1 MSVKKHYI
9 RIINKTIQLEM
20 ENFDYII
27 IGAGSAGCVLANR
40 LSSNPKNKVLLLEA
54 GGKDNYPWIH
64 IPVGYYKT
72 MHNPKVDWCF
82 HTEKDESMNNR
93 SIRYPRGKT
102 LGGSSSINGLLWIRG
117 QSSDYD
123 NWRQQ
128 GNSGW
133 SWNDVLP
140 YFLKSENN
148 EMGKSEFH
156 NDSGPI
162 MVSNKK
168 INLKMLDEF
177 LNAAEEQGIPKVD
190 DFNTGDNFGIGF
202 YQFTTTHSHKGLKLR
217 CSASKGYLNPI
228 KKRHNLK
235 IIVNAHVEKI
245 NFEGKKA
252 VSVNYYQQNKIHTA
266 KANKEIILSAG
277 SIGSPHI
284 LQVSGIGSINKL
296 KENGINI
303 IHELKGVGKNLQDHL
318 MFRPVYKVKNLK
330 SLNKKINSFF
340 GNMLIGLEYIFN
352 QSGPMTM
359 GASQVCGFAK
369 SDSSRA
375 TPNLQFHIQPI
386 STDILGA
393 SKLHDFHGITPT
405 VANIRPTSRGEINI
419 VSNDSRVYPKIK
431 MNYLST
437 DDDRYV
443 AAQGLKLIRKIM
455 LETETFKKYEAEE
468 YRPGL
473 NIQDDEELVKAGSN
487 YTQTIFHP
495 VGTCKMGIDDN
506 AVVSEKLK
514 VHGIENLRVIDAS
527 IMPNITSGNTNAP
540 TIMIAEKGADMILG
554 K

>member
-1 MSVKKHYI
+1 
-9 RIINKTIQLEM
+9 M

-40 LSSNPKNKVLLLEA
+40 LSKNPRNKVLLLEA

-82 HTEKDESMNNR
+82 RTEKDETMNNR

-117 QSSDYD
+117 QSNDYD

-128 GNSGW
+128 GNKGW
-133 SWNDVLP
+133 GWDDVLP
-140 YFLKSENN
+140 YFIKSENN
-148 EMGKSEFH
+148 ELGKGKFH
-156 NDSGPI
+156 SDEGPI
-162 MVSNKK
+162 MVANKK
-168 INLKMLDEF
+168 IKLKMLDEF
-177 LNAAEEQGIPKVD
+177 INAAEETGIPKVN
-190 DFNTGDNFGIGF
+190 DFNTGNNFGVGF
-202 YQFTTTHSHKGLKLR
+202 FQFTTTFNKLGLKLR
-217 CSASKGYLNPI
+217 YSAAKGYLNPA
-228 KKRHNLK
+228 KKRSNLK
-235 IIVNAHVEKI
+235 IITNAHVQKI

-252 VSVNYYQQNKIHTA
+252 SGIEYFLGENLNKIS
-266 KANKEIILSAG
+266 ANKEVILSAG

-284 LQVSGIGSINKL
+284 LQVSGIGDGDKL
-296 KENGINI
+296 SKIGIDLIKN
-303 IHELKGVGKNLQDHL
+303 LKGVGKNLQDHL

-330 SLNKKINSFF
+330 SLNKKINSLF
-340 GNMLIGLEYIFN
+340 GKFLIGLEYIFN

-369 SDSSRA
+369 SDRSRE
-375 TPNLQFHIQPI
+375 TPNLQFHVQPI

-393 SKLHDFHGITPT
+393 TKLHDFDGITPT

-419 VSNDSRVYPKIK
+419 VSKNIKDNPKIK

-443 AAQGLKLIRKIM
+443 AAQGLKLVRKIM
-455 LETETFKKYEAEE
+455 LDTETFKKYEPEE
-468 YRPGL
+468 YRPGAH
-473 NIQDDEELVKAGSN
+473 IKDDEELVKAGSD
-487 YTQTIFHP
+487 YAQTIFHP
-495 VGTCKMGIDDN
+495 VGTCKMGQDEN
-506 AVVSEKLK
+506 SVVNDRLK
-514 VHGIENLRVIDAS
+514 VHGVENLRVVDAS

-540 TIMIAEKGADMILG
+540 TIMIAEKASDMILEDNLQ
-554 K
+554 